1 MPIETDTE
9 RAIFLSIEDFGT
21 TVTKAD
27 DSTFSVIWDYRFVL
41 VQPNGLTVGTESREP
56 RVSARTS
63 DVSELVIGDTL
74 TIQSVGYTIR
84 GVEPD
89 GTGMTQLIL
98 ERS

>member
-1 MPIETDTE
+1 MGIETEAD
-9 RAIFLSIEDFGT
+9 RAIYLDIADFGT

-27 DSTFSVIWDYRFVL
+27 SSTFSAIWDYRFVL

-63 DVSELVIGDTL
+63 DVAGLTIGDSL
-74 TIQSVGYTIR
+74 TISGNAYVIR